1 MCKTNKPKKHHTTIK
16 SINFLIINITPCDKS
31 QPKHSQEKCVC
42 VVVSAVSDGSTDDMV
57 DMEEIPA
64 ASIHRWTNTI
74 TYYCSI

>member
-1 MCKTNKPKKHHTTIK
+1 MRQESAET
-16 SINFLIINITPCDKS
+16 FLGKM
-31 QPKHSQEKCVC
+31 CVC